1 MSRAPWKLPAL
12 MSLVLLAG
20 AAGGYWFAA
29 QGRPAGVPTVTVGH
43 RGAPTADRQP
53 LYWYD
58 PMFPQQKFDSPGKS
72 PFMDMQLVPRYADEM
87 DDSASVHIE
96 PGIQQNLAVRLATVT
111 KGKLEQTLQVT
122 GVLAFNA
129 REVALVQARAGG
141 FVERTYARAPGD
153 VIAAGEPL
161 ADLLIPEWAA
171 AQEEFLALRRS
182 GDPALSAAAR
192 QRLHLIGMPAALI
205 AQVERGGKARS
216 VMTLT
221 SPISGVIRE
230 LDVRIGMTLSA
241 GQTLARI
248 NDLAHVWLE
257 AAIPESQ
264 AGALQIGQTVE
275 ARLPA
280 LPGEVIHGALSS
292 VLPESDPQSRTLR
305 VRIELANPDGRLRP
319 GMSAQVRLNQ
329 PSQTDL
335 LLLPSEAVIRTGKR
349 ALVMLAEENGRFRPV
364 EVQLGQESEGQV
376 AVLEGLAAGQQ
387 VVASGQFLIDSEASL
402 RGIEARSLGKPTMPM
417 DRPALHE
424 AEGSVVEVG
433 AQGLTVSHGPFKT
446 LGMPG
451 MTMTFPLAQPELAR
465 GLKAGD
471 RISLKVREGDS
482 GLLIEQL
489 EKLESAP

>member
-1 MSRAPWKLPAL
+1 MSRASWKLPAL
-12 MSLVLLAG
+12 MSLALLVG

-29 QGRPAGVPTVTVGH
+29 QRGPDGVPTVTDGN
-43 RGAPTADRQP
+43 RGAPAAERQP

-87 DDSASVHIE
+87 GESTAVRIE
-96 PGIQQNLAVRLATVT
+96 PGIQQNLGVRLASVT
-111 KGKLEQTLQVT
+111 KGKLEQSLQVS

-141 FVERTYARAPGD
+141 FVERTYVRAPGD
-153 VIAAGEPL
+153 LIAAGEPL

-182 GDPALSAAAR
+182 GDPAMSAAAR
-192 QRLHLIGMPAALI
+192 QRLRLIGMPPELI
-205 AQVERGGKARS
+205 TRVERGGKARP

-248 NDLAHVWLE
+248 NGLEHVWLE

-305 VRIELANPDGRLRP
+305 VRVELANPDGRLRP
-319 GMSAQVRLNQ
+319 GMTAQVRLNQ
-329 PSQTDL
+329 SSQTDL

-349 ALVMLAEENGRFRPV
+349 ALVMLVEENGRFRPV

-402 RGIEARSLGKPTMPM
+402 RGIEARALGKPTMPI
-417 DRPALHE
+417 DRPTLHE
-424 AEGSVVEVG
+424 AEGSIVEVG
-433 AQGLTVSHGPFKT
+433 AQELTISHGPFKT

-451 MTMTFPLAQPELAR
+451 MTMTFPLARPELAR

-471 RISLKVREGDS
+471 RISLKVREGNS

>member
-1 MSRAPWKLPAL
+1 MSRAAWKLPAL
-12 MSLVLLAG
+12 MGLVLLVG

-29 QGRPAGVPTVTVGH
+29 QGRPTAVSEVA
-43 RGAPTADRQP
+43 APTATDERQP

-72 PFMDMQLVPRYADEM
+72 PFMDMQLVPKFADEAN
-87 DDSASVHIE
+87 DSSSVRIE
-96 PGIQQNLAVRLATVT
+96 PGIQQNLGVRLATVT
-111 KGKLEQTLQVT
+111 KGKLEQSLQVS

-129 REVALVQARAGG
+129 REVALVQARAAG

-153 VIAAGEPL
+153 LIAAGEPL

-182 GDPALSAAAR
+182 GDPAMSAAAR
-192 QRLHLIGMPAALI
+192 QRLRLLGMPMELI
-205 AQVERGGKARS
+205 TQVERGGKARP

-221 SPISGVIRE
+221 SPIKGVIRE
-230 LDVRIGMTLSA
+230 LDVRIGMTLAA

-248 NDLAHVWLE
+248 NGLENVWLE

-280 LPGEVIHGALSS
+280 LLGEVIHGALSS

-329 PSQTDL
+329 PSQADL
-335 LLLPSEAVIRTGKR
+335 LLVPSEAVIRTGKR
-349 ALVMLAEENGRFRPV
+349 ALVMLAEEGGRFRPV

-376 AVLEGLAAGQQ
+376 AVLDGLAAGQQ

-402 RGIEARSLGKPTMPM
+402 RGIEARALGTPTTSI
-417 DRPALHE
+417 DRPTLHA
-424 AEGSVVEVG
+424 AEGSIVEVG
-433 AQGLTVSHGPFKT
+433 AQELTISHGPFKT

-451 MTMTFPLAQPELAR
+451 MTMTFPLARPELAR

>member
-1 MSRAPWKLPAL
+1 MSRAAWKVPAL
-12 MSLVLLAG
+12 MGLVLLVG
-20 AAGGYWFAA
+20 AAGGYWFAT
-29 QGRPAGVPTVTVGH
+29 QGRPTGIPGVATPV
-43 RGAPTADRQP
+43 DERQP

-72 PFMDMQLVPRYADEM
+72 PFMDMQLVPKFADEAN
-87 DDSASVHIE
+87 DSSSVRIE
-96 PGIQQNLAVRLATVT
+96 PGIQQNLGVRLATVT
-111 KGKLEQTLQVT
+111 KGKLEQSLQVS

-141 FVERTYARAPGD
+141 FVERTYVRAPGD
-153 VIAAGEPL
+153 LIAAGEPL

-182 GDPALSAAAR
+182 GDPAMSAAAR
-192 QRLHLIGMPAALI
+192 QRLRLLGMPAELI
-205 AQVERGGKARS
+205 TQVERGGKARP

-221 SPISGVIRE
+221 SPIKGVIRE
-230 LDVRIGMTLSA
+230 LEVRIGMTLAA

-248 NDLAHVWLE
+248 NGLKHVWLE

-292 VLPESDPQSRTLR
+292 VLPESDPQSRALR

-349 ALVMLAEENGRFRPV
+349 ALVMLVEENGRFRPV

-402 RGIEARSLGKPTMPM
+402 RGIEARALGKPTMPI
-417 DRPALHE
+417 DRPTLHE
-424 AEGSVVEVG
+424 AEGSIVEVG
-433 AQGLTVSHGPFKT
+433 AQELTISHGPFKT

-451 MTMTFPLAQPELAR
+451 MTMTFPLARPELAR

>member
-1 MSRAPWKLPAL
+1 MSRASWKLPAM
-12 MSLVLLAG
+12 MSLALLAG
-20 AAGGYWFAA
+20 AAGGYWYAV
-29 QGRPAGVPTVTVGH
+29 QGRMQEASTVTEGN
-43 RGAPTADRQP
+43 RGTPEADRQP

-72 PFMDMQLVPRYADEM
+72 PFMEMQLVPKYADEAG
-87 DDSASVHIE
+87 DSSSVRIE
-96 PGIQQNLAVRLATVT
+96 PGIQQNLGVRLTTVT
-111 KGKLEQTLQVT
+111 KGKLERTLQVS

-153 VIAAGEPL
+153 LIEAGAPL

-171 AQEEFLALRRS
+171 AQEEFLALRHS
-182 GDPALSAAAR
+182 GDQALSTAAR
-192 QRLHLIGMPAALI
+192 QRLRLIGMPAELI
-205 AQVERGGKARS
+205 AQVERGGKARP

-230 LDVRIGMTLSA
+230 LDVRPGMTLAA

-248 NDLAHVWLE
+248 NGLKHVWLE

-264 AGALQIGQTVE
+264 AGVLQIGQAVE

-280 LPGEVIHGALSS
+280 LPEEVIHGALST
-292 VLPESDPQSRTLR
+292 VLPESDAQSRTLR

-319 GMSAQVRLNQ
+319 GMTAQVRLNQ
-329 PSQTDL
+329 PSQADL

-349 ALVMLAEENGRFRPV
+349 ALVMLAEESGRFRPV
-364 EVQLGQESEGQV
+364 EIRLGQESADQV
-376 AVLEGLAAGQQ
+376 AVLDGLAAGQR

-402 RGIEARSLGKPTMPM
+402 RGIEARSLGKPAMPV
-417 DRPALHE
+417 DRPTLHE

-433 AQGLTVSHGPFKT
+433 AQELTVSHGPFKT
-446 LGMPG
+446 LAMPG
-451 MTMTFPLAQPELAR
+451 MTMTFPLAKPELAQ
-465 GLKAGD
+465 GLKTGD
-471 RISLKVREGDS
+471 RIRLHVRESDS

-489 EKLESAP
+489 EKLEGSP

>member
-1 MSRAPWKLPAL
+1 MSRAAWKVPAL
-12 MSLVLLAG
+12 MGLVLLVG
-20 AAGGYWFAA
+20 AAGGYWFAT
-29 QGRPAGVPTVTVGH
+29 QGRPTGIPGVATP
-43 RGAPTADRQP
+43 ADERQP

-72 PFMDMQLVPRYADEM
+72 PFMDMQLVPKFADEAN
-87 DDSASVHIE
+87 DSSSVRIE
-96 PGIQQNLAVRLATVT
+96 PGIQQNLGVRLATVT
-111 KGKLEQTLQVT
+111 KGKLEQSLQVS

-153 VIAAGEPL
+153 LIAAGDPL
-161 ADLLIPEWAA
+161 ADVLIPEWAA
-171 AQEEFLALRRS
+171 AQEEFLALRRI

-241 GQTLARI
+241 GQPLARI
-248 NDLAHVWLE
+248 NGLEHVWLE
-257 AAIPESQ
+257 AAIPEAQ
-264 AGALQIGQTVE
+264 AGALQVGQTVE

-292 VLPESDPQSRTLR
+292 VLPESDSQSRTLR
-305 VRIELANPDGRLRP
+305 VRIELANSDGRLRP
-319 GMSAQVRLNQ
+319 GMTAQVRLNQ
-329 PSQTDL
+329 PSQADL
-335 LLLPSEAVIRTGKR
+335 LLLPSEVVIRTGKR
-349 ALVMLAEENGRFRPV
+349 ALVMLVEESGRFRPI
-364 EVQLGQESEGQV
+364 EVQLGQESDGQV
-376 AVLEGLAAGQQ
+376 AVLDGLEAGQQ

-402 RGIEARSLGKPTMPM
+402 RGLEARSLGKPTMPM
-417 DRPALHE
+417 DQPALHE

-451 MTMTFPLAQPELAR
+451 MTMTFPLAQPELAQ
-465 GLKAGD
+465 GLKTGD
-471 RISLKVREGDS
+471 RIRLKVRESDS